1 MNEFTRRSVLAGL
14 AALGLSGCAARTEF
28 QPRSQGYVPEAPQAS
43 KVPEMYAAMQDGP
56 VLIPAVDVRHVPPT
70 YWRQIV
76 EDPTGERP
84 GTLVVDTPNR
94 FTYLVREGGKA
105 LRYGVGV
112 GRDGFSWAGEARVAW
127 KRKWPTW
134 TPPAEMI
141 ARQPELEEYRN
152 GMDPGL
158 DNPLGARALYIFEGK
173 RDTLYRLHG
182 TNEPWSIGK
191 AVSSGCI
198 RLLNQ
203 DVIDLYDRVPV
214 GTRIVVIPDLGAPPH
229 IHTS

>member
-1 MNEFTRRSVLAGL
+1 MTQFNRRSILAGFS
-14 AALGLSGCAARTEF
+14 GLLVSGCVTQSDFDISSES
-28 QPRSQGYVPEAPQAS
+28 PVPVSERR
-43 KVPEMYAAMQDGP
+43 VPDMYAAMPDEP
-56 VLIPAVDVRHVPPT
+56 FPIPAVGVRHVPPT
-70 YWRQIV
+70 HWRQIV
-76 EDPTGERP
+76 DDPTGERP

-134 TPPAEMI
+134 TPPTEMI

-182 TNEPWSIGK
+182 TNEPWSIGN

-203 DVIDLYDRVPV
+203 DVIDLYNRVPV
-214 GTRIVVIPDLGAPPH
+214 GTRIVVIPDPDAPPH